1 MSWGFDS
8 TTSVNVFGSL
18 NGVMLAVLIIVPLN
32 KKMDNQEGNRLFE
45 KKRRNCKNSIKRTEK
60 ILKHSNQNL
69 KIYILTS
76 VFNLLLF

>member
-18 NGVMLAVLIIVPLN
+18 NGSLMLAVLIIVPLN

-45 KKRRNCKNSIKRTEK
+45 KKKEK
-60 ILKHSNQNL
+60 L
-69 KIYILTS
+69 
-76 VFNLLLF
+76 